1 MYNRSNIAASSISI
15 CLLLIVARVRKLH
28 GWLAGAS
35 VANYK
40 NAAMR
45 FLYMLEILTAGER
58 EKAWF
63 RLAISLICC
72 DIDKIHK
79 LRKRMYTIRPDNLN
93 LKNGERVSACSILV
107 IKHTFTIYK
116 KIPLGKNENTF
127 SIYFAMV
134 KSRERTINKLMS
146 MKTQN
151 QQFPTIISCPFI
163 SVSHMFSLLS
173 APFLSSCCYDLC
185 VCVWWWDY
193 KFRGGF
199 QVARSNTHHISRST
213 KS

>member
-116 KIPLGKNENTF
+116 KTSLGKKWKYFFYLFCYGQITRAHDKQTDEYEN
-127 SIYFAMV
+127 A
-134 KSRERTINKLMS
+134 K
-146 MKTQN
+146 
-151 QQFPTIISCPFI
+151 PTISYNN
-163 SVSHMFSLLS
+163 
-173 APFLSSCCYDLC
+173 FLSFYLSITHVLPSVGTFLVVMLLWFMRLC
-185 VCVWWWDY
+185 MVV
-193 KFRGGF
+193 GL
-199 QVARSNTHHISRST
+199 
-213 KS
+213 